1 MTSLMVLWEW
11 LRLHALALPP
21 LGKFALA
28 MALIFGIPPLSRR
41 VRLPAVVGL
50 LLSGVVIGPHV
61 LGIFG
66 EHRPI
71 ADFFADVGR
80 LLLMFVAG
88 LEMDLAHF
96 RQTQNKSILFGL
108 ITTGVPLLLGAAVGL
123 VFGYGLIAA
132 TVVGVLLASHTLLGS
147 RVVAE
152 LGANRL
158 EPVIVTVGATLLS
171 DTLSLVVF
179 AICVSTY
186 ESGFSVSGLALQLIE
201 ISVFVPAI
209 MFGLSRVG
217 AYMLKRAEGEEDAYF
232 VLMFGIMAVAGVLAG
247 TIKLP
252 GIVGAFL
259 AGLAVNAAAH
269 DKPAKEKLEFF
280 GNSFFIP
287 IFYIVTGF
295 LIDPLVFI
303 PSIIDNFPLVSAIV
317 IALVAGKWIAAEIAG
332 NAFKYMPAARLTMW
346 SLTLPQVASTLAAA
360 LVAFNTFDPLN
371 QRLIDERMLHVV
383 LVLMLTTAT
392 LGPVLTQHF
401 AARMLE
407 DLSTKEARY
416 A

>member
-1 MTSLMVLWEW
+1 MVLWEW

-209 MFGLSRVG
+209 LFGLSRVG